1 MNKITT
7 DWGTWELFNNNDGN
21 WMALPIGSVNAPTFE
36 GSTIGSVS
44 FQVHNW
50 EPKEQ
55 PKEQPPF
62 VLSPCEQLGWKEGDK
77 FKIKEGRWR
86 DWMSAYIIQG
96 EDVSLC
102 EDDGTPTPYFRGLKS
117 GGKIALSIYTDVDPI
132 STVEAPVK
140 STGGSS
146 SYYRFPIKSSITGQT
161 MEVETG
167 DVIKAM
173 VDNDFDL
180 GNILKAC
187 RRISQAKQGKG
198 KAGTDVAYDC
208 NKIIYFAEQIKKEW
222 EGE

>member
-7 DWGTWELFNNNDGN
+7 EWGTWELFNNNDGN
-21 WMALPIGSVNAPTFE
+21 WMALPVGNSSFPTFE

-55 PKEQPPF
+55 PKGA
-62 VLSPCEQLGWKEGDK
+62 LSP
-77 FKIKEGRWR
+77 I
-86 DWMSAYIIQG
+86 
-96 EDVSLC
+96 
-102 EDDGTPTPYFRGLKS
+102 
-117 GGKIALSIYTDVDPI
+117 
-132 STVEAPVK
+132 K

-173 VDNDFDL
+173 VNNDFDL
-180 GNILKAC
+180 GNIIKAC

-198 KAGTDVAYDC
+198 KEGTDVVYDC
-208 NKIIYFAEQIKKEW
+208 NKIAYFAEQLKKE
-222 EGE
+222 E